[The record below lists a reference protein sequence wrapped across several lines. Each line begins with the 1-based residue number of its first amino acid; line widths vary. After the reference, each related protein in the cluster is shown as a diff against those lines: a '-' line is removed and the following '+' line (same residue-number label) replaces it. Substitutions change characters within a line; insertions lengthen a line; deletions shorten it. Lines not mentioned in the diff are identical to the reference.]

1 MSSVSPTN
9 QDLSNDTTF
18 SQIKSRVPVP
28 LKSFTFK
35 VTPNSYHFKYFL
47 IKENFYLIINYLKDR
62 SSKFSEPLHFPIF
75 VSLRNLSI
83 TFEK

>member
-28 LKSFTFK
+28 LTSMRTMSKLVYFVHLNNVRHCINLK
-35 VTPNSYHFKYFL
+35 V
-47 IKENFYLIINYLKDR
+47 
-62 SSKFSEPLHFPIF
+62 
-75 VSLRNLSI
+75 
-83 TFEK
+83 